1 MEKKDFETVIER
13 FQTPCYVFDLDILEQ
28 RVRLIQKILRTE
40 ITTCYAM
47 KANPFLIRPMDAYID
62 RFEVCSPGEY
72 EICMRQ
78 GIAPEKIVVSGVNK
92 TFGSM
97 DRIMELSKGKGIF
110 TIESFQHYDILSW
123 CAREYGFVL
132 EVYLR
137 LSSSNQFGMD
147 KETLEKVIQ
156 RAKKDQYINVI
167 GIHYYSGTQ
176 KKLKK
181 VGKEVEELS
190 EYGAYLKESYGLD
203 RLELEYGPG
212 LSVAYFDSDKVDDA
226 QVQLLQLRDILNK
239 TDVFSHISIE
249 MGRFIASECG
259 YYITE
264 AVDVKTTEN
273 VNYCIVDGGI
283 HQLNYYG
290 QLMGMKKPKLTYL
303 PQRTENIGKW
313 NLCGSLCT
321 INDVIVRDL
330 EIGAPKIG
338 DHIVFHT
345 CGAYSVTEGM
355 ALFLSRELPTVLFY
369 SGSRLQDS
377 VNKGFQCV
385 RKPMGTD
392 IINSQEARP
401 SQEA

>member
-1 MEKKDFETVIER
+1 MENKDFEAITEK
-13 FQTPCYVFDLDILEQ
+13 FQTPCYVFDLDILEK
-28 RVRLIQKILRTE
+28 RVRLIQNILGKN

-78 GIAPEKIVVSGVNK
+78 GVAPEKIVVSGVNK

-97 DRIMELSKGKGIF
+97 DRILELSKGKGIF
-110 TIESFQHYDILSW
+110 TIESSRHYDILSW

-147 KETLEKVIQ
+147 KETLEKTIQ
-156 RAKKDQYINVI
+156 RIQKDEYINVI

-181 VGKEVEELS
+181 VEKEIKELS
-190 EYGAYLKESYGLD
+190 EYGTYLKESYKLD

-212 LSVAYFDSDKVDDA
+212 LSVAYFDTDKVDDA
-226 QVQLLQLRDILNK
+226 EVQLTELRNILEK
-239 TDVFSHISIE
+239 TAVFTHISIE

-290 QLMGMKKPKLTYL
+290 QLMGMKKPKITYL
-303 PQRTENIGKW
+303 PQRTENICKW
-313 NLCGSLCT
+313 TICGSLCT

-330 EIGAPKIG
+330 EIGTPQIG
-338 DHIVFHT
+338 DHMIFHT

-355 ALFLSRELPTVLFY
+355 ALFLSRELPLIMFY
-369 SGSRLQDS
+369 S

-392 IINSQEARP
+392 IINSEEAH
-401 SQEA
+401 

>member
-1 MEKKDFETVIER
+1 MENKDFEKVIQK
-13 FQTPCYVFDLDILEQ
+13 FHTPCYVFDLDILEE
-28 RVRLIQKILRTE
+28 RIKLISDSLGE
-40 ITTCYAM
+40 DITTCYAM
-47 KANPFLIRPMDAYID
+47 KANPFLIRPMNHYID
-62 RFEVCSPGEY
+62 KFEVCSPGEY

-78 GIAPEKIVVSGVNK
+78 GIPPEKIVVSGVNK
-92 TFGSM
+92 TIDSM

-110 TIESFQHYDILSW
+110 TIESLKHYDILSW
-123 CAREYGFVL
+123 CVRKYAFPL
-132 EVYLR
+132 NVYLR

-147 KETLEKVIQ
+147 KETLEQVLKICTEE
-156 RAKKDQYINVI
+156 DPYINVI

-181 VGKEVEELS
+181 IEKEIDELS
-190 EYGAYLKESYGLD
+190 EYGAYLKETYKMQ

-212 LSVAYFDSDKVDDA
+212 LSVAYFDTDKVDTAEA
-226 QVQLLQLRDILNK
+226 QLAGLRDILDK

-283 HQLNYYG
+283 HQINYYG
-290 QLMGMKKPKLTYL
+290 QLMGMKKPKISYL
-303 PQRTENIGKW
+303 PQRTGKIGKW
-313 NLCGSLCT
+313 TICGSLCT

-330 EIGAPKIG
+330 EIGEPEVG
-338 DHIVFHT
+338 DHMIFHT

-355 ALFLSRELPTVLFY
+355 ALFLSRELPQVIFY
-369 SGSRLQDS
+369 S

-392 IINSQEARP
+392 IINSER
-401 SQEA
+401 SSNFV